1 MNGGVGAGTIRTEVR
16 GGVLHMCASRPAKRN
31 SYTPWMVEA
40 LARAYTALER
50 EPDLRCGL
58 LYAEGGDF
66 TTGLDLAL
74 YAPLF
79 RRGET
84 GVPADC
90 VDPFGLREPWRSKPV
105 VVAIQG
111 RCYTHGIELA
121 LAADIAVCERSARF
135 AQLEV
140 QRGIMPAG
148 GATVRLVE
156 RAGWGRAMR
165 WLLTGESFDADQAL
179 HCGLAQDV
187 VADGEGLARAG
198 AIADSI
204 ARAAPLAVQAVIAS
218 ARASTSGAARQSELT
233 ALAARQARLAATEDA
248 AEGVASFVE
257 RRQAVFR
264 GR

>member
-1 MNGGVGAGTIRTEVR
+1 
-16 GGVLHMCASRPAKRN
+16 MCASRSAKRN
-31 SYTPWMVEA
+31 SYTPAMIEA
-40 LARAYTALER
+40 LARAYTALEQD
-50 EPDLRCGL
+50 PDLRCGL
-58 LYAEGGDF
+58 LWSEGEDF

-90 VDPFGLREPWRSKPV
+90 IDPFGLREPWRSKPV

-135 AQLEV
+135 VQLEV

-165 WLLTGESFDADQAL
+165 WLLTGEPFDAEEAL
-179 HCGLAQDV
+179 QCGLVQEV
-187 VADGEGLARAG
+187 VADGDSRARAR
-198 AIADSI
+198 AIAESI
-204 ARAAPLAVQAVIAS
+204 ASAAPLAVQAVMAS
-218 ARASTSGAARQSELT
+218 ARASAYCGARQSELA
-233 ALAARQARLAATEDA
+233 ALSSRQGRLAATEDA

-257 RRQAVFR
+257 RRQAVFK
-264 GR
+264 GC